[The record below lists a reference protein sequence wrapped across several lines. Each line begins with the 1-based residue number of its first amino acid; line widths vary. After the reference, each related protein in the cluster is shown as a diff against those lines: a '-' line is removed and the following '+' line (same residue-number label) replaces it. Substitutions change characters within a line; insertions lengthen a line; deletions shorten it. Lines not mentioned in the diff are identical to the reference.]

1 MKKLYLIILTLILTL
16 IIAGWSAYWI
26 VVRSV
31 VEGRILAWIDNQSE
45 FGVFVDFK
53 TLNFQGYPTKLT
65 VKVVEL
71 SYDDA
76 LSGIKIS
83 GEQLIASLNPLD
95 YSQVHLRPI
104 GVFLFDRGNR
114 PHTFEFGDHST
125 VTIKKRT
132 DSSIEVEA
140 HSKNLSWDSVDY
152 EPMNF
157 SGVDIFVTLPLNEN
171 RIQIQSKAERIE
183 LQNELG
189 VLPCIGKTTI
199 NNQLDLELGNVW
211 QNSPNVQDRELFI
224 GGGTSINVKS
234 LKYSHGAM
242 HVQAKSDLTIGTR
255 GHLNGT
261 IDFRIDRGDEL
272 LKILS
277 GPCMQGVPRSSETR
291 FVLSA
296 LNSGSANGNYLKLA
310 VQNGEVKLFGFN
322 IYEFP
327 RVLPLEGL

>member
-1 MKKLYLIILTLILTL
+1 MKKQYLIILTSLLTL

-26 VVRSV
+26 VVQSV

-45 FGVFVDFK
+45 FGVLVDFK
-53 TLNFQGYPTKLT
+53 TLSFQGYPTNIT
-65 VKVVEL
+65 VKVVGL
-71 SYDDA
+71 SYDDT

-83 GEQLIASLNPLD
+83 GKQLIASISPLD

-104 GVFLFDRGNR
+104 GVYLFDRGNR
-114 PHTFEFGDHST
+114 PHTFEFGNHST
-125 VTIKKRT
+125 VTIKQRT

-152 EPMNF
+152 EPVNF
-157 SGVDIFVTLPLNEN
+157 SGVDIFATLPLNEN

-183 LQNELG
+183 LQNELN

-211 QNSPNVQDRELFI
+211 QISPNVQGRESLF

-242 HVQAKSDLTIGTR
+242 HVQAKSELVIGTS

-277 GPCMQGVPRSSETR
+277 GPCMHGVPRSSETR
-291 FVLSA
+291 FVMSA

-310 VQNGEVKLFGFN
+310 VQNGAVKLFGLN

-327 RVLPLEGL
+327 RVLPLER